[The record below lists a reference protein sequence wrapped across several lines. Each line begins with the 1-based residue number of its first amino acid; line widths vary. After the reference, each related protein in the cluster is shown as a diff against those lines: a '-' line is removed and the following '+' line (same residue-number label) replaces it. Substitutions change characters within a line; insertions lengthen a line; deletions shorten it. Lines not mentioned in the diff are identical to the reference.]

1 MCICSFSALAV
12 LSSQELLQIIPDMED
27 SRIENE
33 NLSSHLTPTLSFRE
47 PVPIPCNL
55 SYRSIKDV
63 ITFFYNFLGRLINTF
78 DIICKFIRSYFFATK
93 DIKFREKML

>member
-1 MCICSFSALAV
+1 M
-12 LSSQELLQIIPDMED
+12 PDMED

-33 NLSSHLTPTLSFRE
+33 NLSSHTYSIISE

-63 ITFFYNFLGRLINTF
+63 RTFFVIFLA
-78 DIICKFIRSYFFATK
+78 D
-93 DIKFREKML
+93 